1 MTCAEARIQLLDA
14 ARGRLER
21 GAADAVSAHVES
33 CVVCARV
40 KAAERALDD
49 ALARGVPRSAAPASL
64 KRRLALM
71 AGPARPRRRGAGART
86 RSLAPWLSAA
96 ASIAIA
102 LGAALWWHGRPVTG
116 PEAPLVAELVND
128 HLRVLA
134 RERPVDVESHG
145 AHEVKPW
152 FEGRLDFAPDVP
164 TPSVPDLQLR
174 GGAVGYVFDQK
185 AAVVLYALRRH
196 AVTLV
201 VTRAS
206 GATAGGGV
214 ERSGPAQIRHG
225 SLRGFHVA
233 WWKAGDLV
241 YALVSD
247 ANAGEVS
254 ALAATFA
261 AETDPNG
268 TH

>member
-1 MTCAEARIQLLDA
+1 MTCADARMQLLDA
-14 ARGRLER
+14 TRGRLER
-21 GAADAVSAHVES
+21 GAAEAVSAHVEH
-33 CVVCARV
+33 CAACAQA

-49 ALARGVPRSAAPASL
+49 ALARGLPRSTAPASL

-86 RSLAPWLSAA
+86 RSLAPWLGVA
-96 ASIAIA
+96 ASIALV
-102 LGAALWWHGRPVTG
+102 LGAAIWWRGRPAAG
-116 PEAPLVAELVND
+116 SDAPLVAELVND

-145 AHEVKPW
+145 THEVKPW

-164 TPSVPDLQLR
+164 APPVPDLQLR

-201 VTRAS
+201 VTR
-206 GATAGGGV
+206 GATAGVGLGAAGFP
-214 ERSGPAQIRHG
+214 SMHHG
-225 SLRGFHVA
+225 NLRGFHVA
-233 WWKAGDLV
+233 WWRAGDLV

-247 ANAGEVS
+247 ANAEEVA
-254 ALAATFA
+254 ALAAAFA
-261 AETDPNG
+261 AETDPDG
-268 TH
+268 TR